1 MVIREEKIN
10 ESSLAAL
17 DAYSSSCHPCQLL
30 QSSAWLR
37 FQEQTGK
44 TPRLFSCEHND
55 QQIFFSAFEYSLPL
69 KKKYLYIPRGPF
81 VGHEILWKL
90 LLEELKKVLDPKE
103 YMFVRFEPDSSGGIP
118 AFAGM
123 SVKRVLDV
131 QPSHTFYTE
140 LQQDEKELFA
150 AMHPKT
156 RYNIRLALKKEM
168 SFLYNDTDS
177 DSFIS
182 LMKETS
188 ARDGF
193 SSHAADYY
201 KKMVESG
208 VARLATIKDSG
219 ELLAAGIFAQFGD
232 TMTYLHGASSSNK
245 RELMAPYAL
254 HWEMMM
260 FAKGQGLKHYDWH
273 GVDSNKWPGFTR
285 FKRGF
290 GGHDII
296 YPGTFDLILDRAS
309 YLGYTVVR
317 RMRRLF

>member
-1 MVIREEKIN
+1 MILREEKIN
-10 ESSLAAL
+10 EDSLAAL

-37 FQEQTGK
+37 FQEQTGR
-44 TPRLFSCEHND
+44 TPRLFSFEDNEKK
-55 QQIFFSAFEYSLPL
+55 IYFSALEYSLPL

-81 VGHEILWKL
+81 VGHEITWKIL
-90 LLEELKKVLDPKE
+90 LDELKKYLNKKDFL
-103 YMFVRFEPDSSGGIP
+103 FVRFEPDASGGIP

-123 SVKRVLDV
+123 TVKRVLDF
-131 QPSHTFYTE
+131 QPSHTFYTD

-168 SFLYNDTDS
+168 SFLYDDKDFN
-177 DSFIS
+177 SFIAV
-182 LMKETS
+182 MKETS
-188 ARDGF
+188 SRDGF
-193 SSHAADYY
+193 SSHSAEYY
-201 KKMVESG
+201 KKMLESG
-208 VARLATIKDSG
+208 VARLATIKDNG
-219 ELLAAGIFAQFGD
+219 ELLAAGIFAEFGD
-232 TMTYLHGASSSNK
+232 TMTYLHGASSSKK

-260 FAKGQGLKHYDWH
+260 YAKSQSCQWYDWH
-273 GVDSNKWPGFTR
+273 GVDSGKWPGFTR

-290 GGHDII
+290 GGHDIM

>member
-1 MVIREEKIN
+1 MIITKLNITEQ
-10 ESSLAAL
+10 SLAKL
-17 DAYSSSCHPCQLL
+17 DAYSSSVHPCQLL

-37 FQEQTGK
+37 FQEQMGR
-44 TPRLFSCEHND
+44 TPRLFSFEHNEKT
-55 QQIFFSAFEYSLPL
+55 IYFSAFEYSLPL

-81 VGHEILWKL
+81 IGHEITWKF
-90 LLEELKKVLDPKE
+90 LLEELKKFLNKNNFV
-103 YMFVRFEPDSSGGIP
+103 FVRFEPDASYERTI
-118 AFAGM
+118 A
-123 SVKRVLDV
+123 KRVLDV
-131 QPSHTFYTE
+131 QPSHTFYTN
-140 LQQDEKELFA
+140 LQQDEKELLA

-168 SFLYNDTDS
+168 SFLYDDP
-177 DSFIS
+177 DFDAFIK

-188 ARDGF
+188 SRDGF
-193 SSHAADYY
+193 SSHSSDYY
-201 KKMVESG
+201 KKMLESG
-208 VARLATIKDSG
+208 VARLATIRDNG

-260 FAKGQGLKHYDWH
+260 YAKSQSCQWYDWH
-273 GVDSNKWPGFTR
+273 GVDSKKWPGFTR

-290 GGHDII
+290 GGHDIV
-296 YPGTFDLILDRAS
+296 YPGSFDLILDRAS